1 MGLDTACND
10 DFERWDHFGS
20 SAVNFCGHLVV
31 ENVQK
36 SPKIE
41 KIHRHVCVCARACVC
56 VGEGGSHNL
65 PKMCVFWKG
74 LQFRTK
80 I

>member
-1 MGLDTACND
+1 M
-10 DFERWDHFGS
+10 S

-41 KIHRHVCVCARACVC
+41 KKNIDRKPVRPKDAKTERPKTETRK
-56 VGEGGSHNL
+56 EGGR
-65 PKMCVFWKG
+65 G
-74 LQFRTK
+74 LGRHGRAGGLR
-80 I
+80 